1 MANRNRRSVL
11 ASSAA
16 LLTGS
21 VIASSDTVGAD
32 DTSDVDLELTVDAD
46 DSTHVDLGN
55 TSFRISVT
63 NHGPDAVSVPVTL
76 EVAHFD
82 EELETFELAGRD
94 SASTYRL
101 FDPRSLGP
109 GDHDWTVTAGDETE
123 TGTLVV
129 ESDDDY
135 EGSDDGFYL
144 AVHSWNPDG
153 DEEMV
158 SHVED
163 ARDTIS
169 LGFDMT
175 ALNYRYD
182 PVETELTFEID
193 DETEAIPLEFDPR
206 ESKHVFTQ
214 AELGVGR
221 YEWTATLGEKT
232 ETGRIRIVP
241 EDADEC

>member
-1 MANRNRRSVL
+1 MPSRKRRSVL

-21 VIASSDTVGAD
+21 VIASSGTVGAD
-32 DTSDVDLELTVDAD
+32 DTNDVDLELTVDAD
-46 DSTHVDLGN
+46 DSTHVDLGH

-63 NHGPDAVSVPVTL
+63 NHGLDSTSVPVAL

-82 EELETFELAGRD
+82 EELETFELEGHD
-94 SASTYRL
+94 SASTRQS

-109 GDHDWTVTAGDETE
+109 GEHDWTVTVGDETE

-135 EGSDDGFYL
+135 EGSDEGFYL
-144 AVHSWNPDG
+144 NVPGWDSGEEEVLYVDDA
-153 DEEMV
+153 DE
-158 SHVED
+158 
-163 ARDTIS
+163 TLP

-175 ALNYRYD
+175 ALNYHYD
-182 PVETELTFEID
+182 AVEAELTFD
-193 DETEAIPLEFDPR
+193 VNNETEEIPLEFEPR
-206 ESKHVFTQ
+206 ESKHVFSRKN
-214 AELGVGR
+214 LGVGR
-221 YEWTATLGEKT
+221 YEWTITLGEET

-241 EDADEC
+241 EEADDDC